1 MQPVKEDIIVKLDQL
16 RLQQVIINLLSNAVK
31 FSKHGDTVKVEILVY
46 DLLEDS
52 DKVELEIKVEDSGLG
67 IYPEDLKNLF

>member
-1 MQPVKEDIIVKLDQL
+1 
-16 RLQQVIINLLSNAVK
+16 LLSNAVK